1 MLAFGTRAAMIEPAV
16 DPTIVRMPQLQKE
29 VPSFSKQARKAAGGK
44 LILLKDSACRSD
56 NK

>member
-1 MLAFGTRAAMIEPAV
+1 MIEPAV